1 VSRDLA
7 VPRWLLSAALA
18 LPLLGLASP
27 LLEVDDAR
35 YAEVPRAMAVS
46 GDWVLPTL
54 DGTPYIE
61 KPPLWYWV
69 DATSYKVFG
78 VSEAAA
84 RLPMLVFALLG
95 ALGAGWLGS
104 WLYDARVG
112 RAAAAAT
119 ATSALWIFLAHNLTL
134 DMPVSVCLLWTTAFA
149 LRAMARP
156 DDARW
161 AAPAAWACAAL
172 AFLSKGLISVLFPGL
187 WVVGLSILFPKL
199 RRGAWKLATSWGMLL
214 AVAVAAPWF
223 WAMQQRRPDF
233 LHVFFIE
240 QHFQRFLTQKYNRN
254 EPVWFYLAVLPAGLL
269 PWTFPAL
276 AGFWRAVRKP
286 FGPDFR
292 GPALAAWSLGVTAF
306 FSISHSKLATYVLP
320 VFPHMAILA
329 AAELEKGLPRWVE
342 KTQKYFGGF
351 LIAAAIG
358 IFFFTPMTIAFEY
371 GGGMRSPIAFLPI
384 SAYHSLSCLVALL
397 LASIGT
403 AMLVAGRFK
412 HPATSL
418 CVGGALAGACLFA
431 GLRLAAP
438 LVSVRDVG
446 LAVRDQMKPG
456 DQLWTDDTY
465 LQGLTFYSG
474 RPINKIVQFIGEF
487 HYAKRD
493 PAYADRFGDDSA
505 LATLPRAGGR
515 TFVAMRAGAF
525 DHFEATIGGGMKSLE
540 AVEPIGPW
548 TLAIVRPAPAR

>member
-1 VSRDLA
+1 VTRDLSI
-7 VPRWLLSAALA
+7 PRWLLAAALA
-18 LPLLGLASP
+18 LPLLGIASP

-35 YAEVPRAMAVS
+35 YAEVPRAMAAS
-46 GDWVLPTL
+46 GDWVLPML
-54 DGTPYIE
+54 DGTPYVE
-61 KPPLWYWV
+61 KPPLWYWTC
-69 DATSYKVFG
+69 ATSYKIFG

-84 RLPMLVFALLG
+84 RLPMVAFALLG

-104 WLYDARVG
+104 WLYDERVG
-112 RAAAAAT
+112 RVAAAAT

-161 AAPAAWACAAL
+161 AAPAAWLCAAL

-199 RRGAWKLATSWGMLL
+199 RRGAWKLATSWGILL
-214 AVAVAAPWF
+214 AAAVAAPWF
-223 WAMQQRRPDF
+223 YAMQQRRPDF

-254 EPVWFYLAVLPAGLL
+254 EPVWFYVAVLPAGLL

-329 AAELEKGLPRWVE
+329 AAELEAGLPRWAE
-342 KTQKYFGGF
+342 IAQKYLGIF
-351 LIAAAIG
+351 LLALPCAAA
-358 IFFFTPMTIAFEY
+358 FVIALRPTLLNTLLPLPHASSCALAALAAVLIISL
-371 GGGMRSPIAFLPI
+371 GGALRLASPSRRPA
-384 SAYHSLSCLVALL
+384 AALVA
-397 LASIGT
+397 
-403 AMLVAGRFK
+403 
-412 HPATSL
+412 
-418 CVGGALAGACLFA
+418 GGALAGTCLFA

-438 LVSVRDVG
+438 LVSARDVG
-446 LAVRDQMKPG
+446 LAAAAQMKPG

-465 LQGLTFYSG
+465 LHGLNFYSG
-474 RPINKIVQFIGEF
+474 RPVDKIVQFIGEF

-493 PAYADRFGDDSA
+493 AAYADRFGDDSA
-505 LATLPRAGGR
+505 LAALPRAGGR
-515 TFVAMRAGAF
+515 TFVAMRAKALE
-525 DHFEATIGGGMKSLE
+525 HFRQTVGGGEASLE
-540 AVEPIGPW
+540 SVQPFGPW
-548 TLAIVRPAPAR
+548 TLAVVRAAPARSSTR

>member
-7 VPRWLLSAALA
+7 LPRWLLAAALA
-18 LPLLGLASP
+18 LPLLGVASP

-35 YAEVPRAMAVS
+35 YAEVPRAMAAS
-46 GDWVLPTL
+46 GDWVLPRL
-54 DGTPYIE
+54 DGTPYVE
-61 KPPLWYWV
+61 KPPLWYWI
-69 DATSYKVFG
+69 DAASYKVFG

-84 RLPMLVFALLG
+84 RLPMVVFALLG

-104 WLYDARVG
+104 WLYDERVG

-119 ATSALWIFLAHNLTL
+119 ATAALWIFLSHNLTL

-161 AAPAAWACAAL
+161 AAPAAWGCAAL
-172 AFLSKGLISVLFPGL
+172 AFLSKGLISILLPGL

-199 RRGAWKLATSWGMLL
+199 RRGAWKLATSWGILL
-214 AVAVAAPWF
+214 AAAVAAPWF

-254 EPVWFYLAVLPAGLL
+254 EPAWFYLAVLPAGLL

-276 AGFWRAVRKP
+276 AGFWRALRKP

-329 AAELEKGLPRWVE
+329 AAELELGPPSWAEVA
-342 KTQKYFGGF
+342 QAAFG
-351 LIAAAIG
+351 
-358 IFFFTPMTIAFEY
+358 
-371 GGGMRSPIAFLPI
+371 
-384 SAYHSLSCLVALL
+384 ALL
-397 LASIGT
+397 LTLACAAAFVLAVRPDVLMSRLPD
-403 AMLVAGRFK
+403 AAALSPSAWRALQALAVALTVSLGAALRLSPRARR
-412 HPATSL
+412 PAFVL
-418 CVGGALAGACLFA
+418 ALGGALAGVFLFA
-431 GLRLAAP
+431 GLSLAAP
-438 LVSVRDVG
+438 LVSVRDLG
-446 LAVRDQMKPG
+446 LAAGAQMRPG

-465 LQGLTFYSG
+465 LHGLTFYSG
-474 RPINKIVQFIGEF
+474 RPVDKIVEFIGEF

-493 PAYADRFGDDSA
+493 VAFADRFGDDSA
-505 LATLPRAGGR
+505 LAALPRAGGR
-515 TFVAMRAGAF
+515 TFVAMRTKALA
-525 DHFEATIGGGMKSLE
+525 HFQATVGGGESALE
-540 AVEPIGPW
+540 SVQPFGPW
-548 TLAIVRPAPAR
+548 TLAVVRAAPPAR